1 MSHDA
6 KTQSILAFLES
17 QAEAYPAL
25 AGELTQMSDLYTRKL
40 WHQLTLS
47 LQAVAATE
55 GSAPLLQPLYDT
67 FVSDF
72 KHKLNKLALAQ
83 LQVAVAH
90 QIVGEPWLF
99 DCVFSERAVTDYRG
113 VLGGDADLA
122 RAFNQSMRQS
132 GLLKA
137 DAKLYTH
144 AALTDADMDQ
154 ILGAVKKAAQ
164 SL

>member
-1 MSHDA
+1 
-6 KTQSILAFLES
+6 
-17 QAEAYPAL
+17 
-25 AGELTQMSDLYTRKL
+25 
-40 WHQLTLS
+40 
-47 LQAVAATE
+47 
-55 GSAPLLQPLYDT
+55 
-67 FVSDF
+67 
-72 KHKLNKLALAQ
+72 
-83 LQVAVAH
+83 
-90 QIVGEPWLF
+90 
-99 DCVFSERAVTDYRG
+99 